1 VHRDD
6 RDDQGT
12 RETLL
17 ERIQVASAEG
27 GSTGLRFY
35 LFEHLFLPWAGSR
48 SGSLCFA
55 ITYLLA
61 WLVPTTTFLYRRRIF
76 IRI

>member
-1 VHRDD
+1 
-6 RDDQGT
+6 
-12 RETLL
+12 
-17 ERIQVASAEG
+17 VASAEG

-48 SGSLCFA
+48 DGSLCFA
-55 ITYLLA
+55 ITYLLT
-61 WLVPTTTFLYRRRIF
+61 WLVPTTFPYRRRIF